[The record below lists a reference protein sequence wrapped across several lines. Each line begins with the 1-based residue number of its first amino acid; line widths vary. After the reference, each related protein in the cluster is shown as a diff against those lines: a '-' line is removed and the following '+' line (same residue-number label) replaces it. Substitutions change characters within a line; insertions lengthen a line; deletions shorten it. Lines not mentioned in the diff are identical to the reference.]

1 MTKKSIVMSI
11 LNDIEENIKKG
22 NIEDIVADMYDL
34 ANEYEEISNIINE
47 NIITTEEID
56 ELVKEKINN
65 HGDWVEIKILLD
77 DIKYNLNEYYY
88 IDGYGNIKDLTIK
101 HLELMYEDIKY
112 ELTDILEE
120 EE

>member
-88 IDGYGNIKDLTIK
+88 IDGYGNIKDF
-101 HLELMYEDIKY
+101 MYEDIKY